1 MVFRRS
7 LRGWVLLVVAG
18 AALALLG
25 LVLVLVAGEWLS
37 RPAARSIGAAS
48 ADLAAQTVR
57 LATPDGAAVVGWF
70 ARGQP
75 GAGAV
80 LLLHGVRSDRRQML
94 PRARALQAAGHAV
107 LLLDLQAHGESPG
120 ERISFGAREG
130 AGVVAALAF
139 LRSTL
144 PGERI
149 GVIGVSLGAASL
161 VLAHPRPAPD
171 AVVLESMYPTLA
183 EAVANRLQTALGP
196 PGRALAPLLLW
207 QMPLRLGLHADALRP
222 IDAVAQLGAPL
233 LLVSGR
239 EDRHTTWQE
248 TERIFVAAQPP
259 KALWPVERA
268 AHVDL
273 YAADAQAYA
282 ERVFGFLSMHL
293 RTEPAPDRASAPVV
307 DPGRT

>member
-1 MVFRRS
+1 MVFRGS
-7 LRGWVLLVVAG
+7 MRGWMVCVLAG
-18 AALALLG
+18 AVLGLAL
-25 LVLVLVAGEWLS
+25 VLAAGEWLT
-37 RPAARSIGAAS
+37 RPAARAIGAAP

-57 LATPDGAAVVGWF
+57 MATQDGGELVGWF
-70 ARGQP
+70 ARGAP

-94 PRARALQAAGHAV
+94 PRARALYAAGHAV
-107 LLLDLQAHGESPG
+107 LLVDLQAHGESPG
-120 ERISFGAREG
+120 ERITFGAREG

-183 EAVANRLQTALGP
+183 EAVANRLQTVLGP
-196 PGRALAPLLLW
+196 PGPALAPLLLW
-207 QMPLRLGLHADALRP
+207 QMPLRLDLHADALRP
-222 IDAVAQLGAPL
+222 IDAMAQLGAPL

-248 TERIFVAAQPP
+248 TERIFAAAQPP

-282 ERVFGFLSMHL
+282 ERVFGFLSTHL
-293 RTEPAPDRASAPVV
+293 RQASGPDRA
-307 DPGRT
+307 PGSGAAAGGT

>member
-1 MVFRRS
+1 MVWPMRLS
-7 LRGWVLLVVAG
+7 A
-18 AALALLG
+18 
-25 LVLVLVAGEWLS
+25 VLVLLGGALAAALVLGAGEWLT
-37 RPAARSIGAAS
+37 RPAARVIGAAP

-57 LATPDGAAVVGWF
+57 IATQDGGELVGWF
-70 ARGQP
+70 APGAP

-94 PRARALQAAGHAV
+94 PRARALHAAGYAV
-107 LLLDLQAHGESPG
+107 LLVDLQAHGESSG
-120 ERISFGAREG
+120 ERITLGAREG

-139 LRSTL
+139 LRGAQ

-183 EAVANRLQTALGP
+183 EAVANRMQTVLGP
-196 PGRALAPLLLW
+196 LGRHLAPLLLW
-207 QMPLRLGLHADALRP
+207 QMPLRLGLHADDLRP
-222 IDAVAQLGAPL
+222 IAAVAQLGAPL

-239 EDRHTTWQE
+239 EDHHTTWQE
-248 TERIFVAAQPP
+248 TERIFAAALPP
-259 KALWPVERA
+259 KALWPVEQA

-273 YAADAQAYA
+273 YAAQAPAYA
-282 ERVFGFLSMHL
+282 ARVFGFLSVHL
-293 RTEPAPDRASAPVV
+293 RTQAAKDGISGYAPRSTQP
-307 DPGRT
+307 

>member
-1 MVFRRS
+1 MAWPMR
-7 LRGWVLLVVAG
+7 LIA
-18 AALALLG
+18 
-25 LVLVLVAGEWLS
+25 VLVLLGGVLAGALVLGAGEWLTRS
-37 RPAARSIGAAS
+37 AARTVGAAPI
-48 ADLAAQTVR
+48 DLAAQTVR
-57 LATPDGAAVVGWF
+57 IATQDGGELVGWF
-70 ARGQP
+70 ARGAP

-94 PRARALQAAGHAV
+94 PRARALHAAGYAV
-107 LLLDLQAHGESPG
+107 LLVDLQAHGESSG
-120 ERISFGAREG
+120 ERITFGAREG

-139 LRSTL
+139 LRHAQ

-183 EAVANRLQTALGP
+183 EAVANRLQTVLGP
-196 PGRALAPLLLW
+196 LGRHLAPLLLW

-222 IDAVAQLGAPL
+222 IDAVARLGAPL

-248 TERIFVAAQPP
+248 TERIFAAALPP
-259 KALWPVERA
+259 KALWPVEQA

-273 YAADAQAYA
+273 YAAQAPAYA
-282 ERVFGFLSMHL
+282 ARVFGFLSVHL
-293 RTEPAPDRASAPVV
+293 RTQAGQDRA
-307 DPGRT
+307 PGPAAGMGGT